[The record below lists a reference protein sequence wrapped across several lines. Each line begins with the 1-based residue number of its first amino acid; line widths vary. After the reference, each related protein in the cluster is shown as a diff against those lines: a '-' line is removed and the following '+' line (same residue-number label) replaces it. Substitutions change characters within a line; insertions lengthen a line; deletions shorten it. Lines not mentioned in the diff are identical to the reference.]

1 MHVGW
6 LDFAIRPVRFAY
18 RPIRF
23 IGWLDLAYRPVR
35 FIYRPVRFAHKKV
48 RFSI

>member
-1 MHVGW
+1 MGW
-6 LDFAIRPVRFAY
+6 LDFENRPARFAY

-35 FIYRPVRFAHKKV
+35 FAYRLVRFCK
-48 RFSI
+48 